1 MTSPAH
7 ELEKSVAMIESAA
20 TRAAAGFRSMS
31 PAVLNIRAK
40 APDLA
45 VRLLPTLIELRDA
58 IDALV
63 RAAEVERK
71 A

>member
-1 MTSPAH
+1 MTTPTQ
-7 ELEKSVAMIESAA
+7 ELEKSVAMIETAA
-20 TRAAAGFRSMS
+20 IRAAAGFRSMS
-31 PAVLNIRAK
+31 PALLNIRHK

-45 VRLLPTLIELRDA
+45 TRLLPTLIELREA

-63 RAAEVERK
+63 HAAEVERP

>member
-1 MTSPAH
+1 MTSPTH
-7 ELEKSVAMIESAA
+7 ELEKSVVMIETAA

-31 PAVLNIRAK
+31 PALLNIRAK

-45 VRLLPTLIELRDA
+45 VRLLPTLIDLRDA
-58 IDALV
+58 IETLV
-63 RAAEVERK
+63 RAAEVERR

>member
-1 MTSPAH
+1 MTTPAQ
-7 ELEKSVAMIESAA
+7 ELEKSVAMIETAA

-31 PAVLNIRAK
+31 PALLNIREK

-45 VRLLPTLIELRDA
+45 VRLLPTLLDLRAA
-58 IDALV
+58 IDGLV
-63 RAAEVERK
+63 RAAEVERR